1 MMRFGIFTRLWLATL
16 LVAVLP
22 LIVLQQVL
30 TAYVGRLMHES
41 IVDHLKVMASSK
53 MAQIEGMIDVQQ
65 KNTQILAQMR
75 GTKNVLQEIEPIYRK
90 GTGTAAYRQA
100 RQRYLDMVGNIG
112 HFESFYDLFLIGP
125 TGEVL
130 LTYKEEPDL
139 GANLF
144 TGPLRNSPLSKMV
157 REAQYTLGTSFSDY
171 EWYAPSA
178 AEAAFIATPVMD
190 GSRLL
195 GVLAIQISQESVNKL
210 TGDYSGLGETGE
222 VVIVE
227 HAGDDTVVVA
237 PLRNTQAKPLQMKF
251 PRSVDV
257 PMHLALNGETGVG
270 IRRDYRGK
278 EVLAAWGY
286 MPRAG
291 WGIVVKIDADEVFK
305 PVKQMQQ
312 WSVGVLIV
320 LLALTGVV
328 ALWLGRSIAS
338 PVNALTRASGEIA
351 AGNLDKRISYA
362 GNDELGDLAG
372 SFNRMADCLEQTQN
386 ALLDERQHLE
396 DTVQQRTIELESTN
410 VHLLQEIADHKLA
423 KAEVLLAQTVYQSMT
438 QGVMVADSNKN
449 IISINPAFTRITGF
463 CSAEV
468 LGRKP
473 GFNRSGYHDAA
484 FYREMWQAINEDG
497 HWEGEIWD
505 RRKDGESFPQWLA
518 ISLVRDEQGAVLYYI
533 GVFSDITEQK
543 KSQEKIHYQANYDEL
558 THLPNRRLFYDRMEQ
573 EIRKA
578 HRDATQIALLFI
590 DLDNFKEI
598 NDTLGHEQGD
608 QLLRET
614 AQRLRAC
621 VRETDT
627 VARLGGDEFTIVLP
641 DVKTSSEVEG
651 VAQKVIQS
659 LILPFTLGDTK
670 GYVSASV
677 GITIYPL
684 DGDNYKTLLKNADQA
699 MYEAKRLG
707 KNRFSYFTNAMQ
719 QASQERMQLSN
730 ELRVA
735 VQQGQF
741 EMYFQPVHD
750 YSTGEVVKAEA
761 LIRWHHPQRGLVGPA
776 TFITLA
782 EEVGL
787 IGEIG
792 EFAFTSSVQQLQ
804 AWMAKISYPMTVAIN
819 LSPRQISGLA
829 NFEAWIDIMHAA
841 GIATEL
847 VTLEITEGT
856 LLEENLSVQRKLRR
870 LREAGFKIAI
880 DDFGTGYSSLS
891 YLKKFDIDFLKID
904 QSFIRDLA
912 TDPNDRALVEAII
925 VMAHKLDIQVIA
937 EGCETAAQHDL
948 LIQAGC
954 DFIQGYFY
962 ARPMPP
968 QDFIRYLGMPRR
980 DITVRSD
987 T

>member
-1 MMRFGIFTRLWLATL
+1 MMRFGISNRLWLATA

-22 LIVLQQVL
+22 LIVLQQAL
-30 TAYVGRLMHES
+30 TAYVGKVMHES
-41 IVDHLKVMASSK
+41 IVDHLKLIARSK
-53 MAQIEGMIDVQQ
+53 MAQIEELIGVQQ
-65 KNTQILAQMR
+65 KNIQILAQMR
-75 GTKNVLQEIEPIYRK
+75 GTRNALKEIDPLFRK
-90 GTGTAAYRQA
+90 GTNAPAYRLA
-100 RQRYLDMVGNIG
+100 RQRYLDMIDNIG
-112 HFESFYDLFLIGP
+112 NFESVHDVFLID
-125 TGEVL
+125 TSGEVL
-130 LTYKEEPDL
+130 LTHMEEHDL
-139 GANLF
+139 GASLF
-144 TGPLRNSPLSKMV
+144 SGPLSNTPLSKV
-157 REAQYTLGTSFSDY
+157 VHEALYTLGTSFSDY
-171 EWYAPSA
+171 AWYAPSA
-178 AEAAFIATPVMD
+178 AEAAFIATPVME
-190 GSRLL
+190 GSHLL
-195 GVLAIQISQESVNKL
+195 GVLVVQISQRSVNKL

-222 VVIVE
+222 IVIVE
-227 HAGDDTVVVA
+227 RAGDDTVVVA
-237 PLRNTQAKPLQMKF
+237 PLRNVQAKPLQMKF
-251 PRSVDV
+251 SRNIDV
-257 PMHLALNGETGVG
+257 PMHLALDGETGVG
-270 IRRDYRGK
+270 IRTDYRGK
-278 EVLAAWGY
+278 EVLAAWSY
-286 MPRAG
+286 LPRAG
-291 WGIVVKIDADEVFK
+291 WGIVVKIDTDEVFK
-305 PVKQMQQ
+305 PVRRMQQ
-312 WSVGVLIV
+312 WSVGVLIA
-320 LLALTGVV
+320 LLALTGAV
-328 ALWLGRSIAS
+328 ALWLGRSIAL
-338 PVNALTRASGEIA
+338 PVNVLTRVSGEIA

-372 SFNRMADCLEQTQN
+372 SFNRMADSLEQTQN

-410 VHLLQEIADHKLA
+410 VHLLQEIADHKVA

-438 QGVMVADSNKN
+438 QGVMVTDSKRN
-449 IISINPAFTRITGF
+449 IISVNPAFIKITGF
-463 CSAEV
+463 GSAEV
-468 LGRKP
+468 IGRKP

-484 FYREMWQAINEDG
+484 FYSEMWQAISEDG

-518 ISLVRDEQGAVLYYI
+518 ISVVRDEQGAVLHYI

-573 EIRKA
+573 DIRKA
-578 HRDATQIALLFI
+578 HRDSTQIALLFI

-627 VARLGGDEFTIVLP
+627 VARLGGDEFTVILP
-641 DVKTSSEVEG
+641 DVQTSSEVEG
-651 VAQKVIQS
+651 VAQKIIQS
-659 LILPFTLGDTK
+659 LILPFTLGDNK

-707 KNRFSYFTNAMQ
+707 KNRFSYFTSAMQ
-719 QASQERMQLSN
+719 QASQERMLLSN
-730 ELRVA
+730 ELRMA

-750 YSTGEVVKAEA
+750 FSTGEVVKAEA
-761 LIRWHHPQRGLVGPA
+761 LIRWRHPQRGLVGPA

-792 EFAFTSSVQQLQ
+792 EFAFASSVQQLQ
-804 AWMAKISYPMTVAIN
+804 AWMEKVPYPMTVAIN
-819 LSPRQISGLA
+819 LSPRQISGQA
-829 NFEAWIDIMHAA
+829 NFEGWIDTMR
-841 GIATEL
+841 ATGMATDL
-847 VTLEITEGT
+847 VTLEITEGS

-925 VMAHKLDIQVIA
+925 VMAHKLGIEVIA
-937 EGCETAAQHDL
+937 EGCETAAQHNVL
-948 LIQAGC
+948 VQAGC

-962 ARPMPP
+962 ARPMPS

-980 DITVRSD
+980 DI
-987 T
+987 